1 MLAIIASATG
11 VFAGTDLDDLVV
23 LTALFGSRRL
33 EPRTIVGGQYLGM
46 AVLVAV
52 SALAALGLVAVP
64 DRWVGL
70 FGVVPLA
77 LGVHGL
83 VRADTGTPVVTT
95 LGGVAAIT
103 IANGADNISVYTPLF
118 RKAGSGTAVYVAVFI
133 VLVAAWLAAG
143 AFLASRRQVV
153 ALLERGGRW
162 LVPLVYIAIGT
173 VLIAGSVLH

>member
-1 MLAIIASATG
+1 
-11 VFAGTDLDDLVV
+11 
-23 LTALFGSRRL
+23 
-33 EPRTIVGGQYLGM
+33 
-46 AVLVAV
+46 
-52 SALAALGLVAVP
+52 
-64 DRWVGL
+64 
-70 FGVVPLA
+70 
-77 LGVHGL
+77 
-83 VRADTGTPVVTT
+83 VTT

-118 RKAGSGTAVYVAVFI
+118 RKAGSGTVVYVAVFI